1 MHKRITLKN
10 LKHAAYAS
18 QETHCFNATIYLDD
32 ERAFK
37 VSNEGAGGPNEY
49 FPYQR
54 QGERDF
60 QSSYRY
66 VSDAARDWV
75 KETDPD
81 FYDLIKDDDDD
92 WASLDW
98 VVTHLINEHLLLKHM
113 RDIMKRKVVFLD
125 RDDSKVYTITEKP
138 TPDKIDYLRRQHPKW
153 QLFNDIGEDERLAL
167 WRRA

>member
-37 VSNEGAGGPNEY
+37 VSNEGSGGPNEY

-81 FYDLIKDDDDD
+81 FYDLIKDDEDD

>member
-1 MHKRITLKN
+1 M
-10 LKHAAYAS
+10 
-18 QETHCFNATIYLDD
+18 
-32 ERAFK
+32 
-37 VSNEGAGGPNEY
+37 
-49 FPYQR
+49 
-54 QGERDF
+54 
-60 QSSYRY
+60 
-66 VSDAARDWV
+66 

-81 FYDLIKDDDDD
+81 FYDLIKDDEDD

-113 RDIMKRKVVFLD
+113 RDVMKRKVVFLD